1 MVSKTNIHS
10 LSSISDQKKQAR
22 SDYRWLVRYA
32 KPVKFWVYLSII
44 IGLFSGV
51 LLITQAGL
59 IAYLI
64 AMAARGTIST
74 LPYSFLLCLLAVIIG
89 RSVLSWLAAV
99 VGCHTAIQVKK
110 TIRAQLTRVVDQLQ
124 YRSTIKLDRVG
135 VVNQVLG
142 HVESLH
148 DFFAVYLPQMSIAVM
163 LPLVIALCVF
173 PLSWVSGLILLL
185 TAPLIPL
192 FMALVGMG
200 AESVHQKQFQ
210 SLTRLGQSFLNTL
223 QGLTTLKLFGRSKAQ
238 SEQVYRAA
246 EEYRQRTM
254 AVLKVAFLS
263 SAVLELLSSVAIA
276 IIAVY
281 LGLVLLGL
289 VHFGAS
295 NGISLFSA
303 LFILLLAPEFYAP
316 LRKLGT
322 YYHAKSEAMA
332 ATEKIRQFL
341 NQEIL
346 VEPRQ
351 ENLLVMPLLKR
362 VALRCDKLSF
372 GYEKAF
378 LTLDELSLSVCPGE
392 VVAIAG
398 ASGVGKSTLL
408 KLLMGLRQPTSGKI
422 WVNETDLSTVTPES
436 WMRSVAW
443 LSQGTRL
450 LPGTIRS
457 NLLVAKPRASEV
469 ELFAALKQAKA
480 LEFVLHLPQGLDTV
494 MAEDNSG
501 FSGGELQRLAIA
513 RLYLKRAPLLLL
525 DEPTASIDAKTEQ
538 LVLAGLKN
546 VINQS
551 TVIMVSHRPA
561 TLALADQIYV
571 LNSAGK
577 LNLIH
582 SVARGEGVW

>member
-1 MVSKTNIHS
+1 MGSKPSVNH
-10 LSSISDQKKQAR
+10 LSSDADRKHQAR
-22 SDYRWLVRYA
+22 GNYRWLTRYA
-32 KPVKFWVYLSII
+32 QPLRLWICLSVMV
-44 IGLFSGV
+44 GMLSGV

-64 AMAARGTIST
+64 SMAARGTIST
-74 LPYSFLLCLLAVIIG
+74 LPYSYLLGILAVIVG
-89 RSVLSWLAAV
+89 RSALSWLAAV
-99 VGCHTAIQVKK
+99 AGCHTAIKVKA
-110 TIRAQLTRVVDQLQ
+110 TIRTELTRVVDQLQ
-124 YRSTIKLDRVG
+124 HRSTIKLDRVG
-135 VVNQVLG
+135 VVNRVLG
-142 HVESLH
+142 HVEALH

-163 LPLVIALCVF
+163 LPMVIVLCVF
-173 PLSWVSGLILLL
+173 PLSWVSGLVLLL

-289 VHFGAS
+289 VHFGAPQ
-295 NGISLFSA
+295 GISLYSA

-332 ATEKIRQFL
+332 AAEKIRDFL
-341 NQEIL
+341 NQEIH

-351 ENLLVMPLLKR
+351 ENLLVMPSLKKIE
-362 VALRCDKLSF
+362 LRCDKLSF
-372 GYEKAF
+372 RYEEAM
-378 LTLDELSLSVCPGE
+378 LTLDKVSLFVSPGK

-408 KLLMGLRQPTSGKI
+408 KLLMGLCQPTSGKI

-436 WMRSVAW
+436 WMQSVAW

-457 NLLVAKPRASEV
+457 NLLVAKPNASEV
-469 ELFAALKQAKA
+469 ELMAALKQAKA

-494 MAEDNSG
+494 MPEDNSG

-525 DEPTASIDAKTEQ
+525 DEPTASLDAKTEQ

-546 VINQS
+546 VIHQS
-551 TVIMVSHRPA
+551 TVIMASHRPT
-561 TLALADQIYV
+561 TLALADQIYS
-571 LNSAGK
+571 LNGSGK
-577 LNLIH
+577 LNLID
-582 SVARGEGVW
+582 SVARQESGW